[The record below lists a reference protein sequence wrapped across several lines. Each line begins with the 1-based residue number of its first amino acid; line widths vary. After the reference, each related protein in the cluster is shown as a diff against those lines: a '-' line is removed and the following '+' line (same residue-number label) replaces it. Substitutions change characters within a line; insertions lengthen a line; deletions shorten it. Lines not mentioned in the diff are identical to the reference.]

1 MAGVIK
7 SKGNEIFTQG
17 VRQVNT
23 DTGSRFVT
31 EALQRAT
38 NRITDATYAEAVKTE
53 RETGRQAAITT
64 PIKRVD
70 GKIVF
75 EDITEDMSRVAR
87 NAALPIIQ
95 QNYARE
101 FKIDADKALVE
112 LRTQVNSAQEFNE
125 RSVQVLDGLLS
136 AVPEEFQG
144 VSRNVIQGAAA
155 LSQNQHYSAMM
166 LDEAREQERIRL
178 ENLQL
183 EYQDQADM
191 IGALVVSGDI
201 ETADAMYDAYIT
213 DLDETGTED
222 GLTDANIRAL
232 KDLAVENYMGTL
244 IANTA
249 RDLLAAGGVREA
261 EELAIALETRKAFP
275 DQRGVQMQDEP
286 DRGIRIEIEGTSDT
300 QAYPRGLSQ
309 EQIDMIESPAA
320 RKRMAAQ
327 VRRLIGNHST
337 QITQAAKMVRAQSLA
352 FDLAEGNHSGTSA
365 TDQKAL
371 DMFFLSEGIASDPQ
385 SWMSNETQARLNQS
399 PFLRQVLT
407 NGNIL
412 PQGLANL
419 MEQVANGQITPD
431 AQQMTN
437 LLSLYM
443 DATHGLSEEGETHRS
458 KNMSDS
464 TVFFFDTLHN
474 YGLSYGLDRLN
485 EGANLLSMDPSR
497 NDALRSQVQVSF
509 GDISTPADK
518 LITNHMFEE
527 NKDMMPG
534 TIKRLM
540 PIALR
545 AYGSL
550 PKDKAD
556 EVVENAYKAIYTK
569 TNVMMSK
576 GGAQVERAEFAPEAF
591 YGKKSPQYTVFVD
604 LVENSIRKQTAN
616 KSPRLGKDHF
626 LVATEKSTNRKVVWM
641 VRRKDGSLVQNK
653 DGMPLTIS
661 SAKINL
667 MPGMQSAFDQARQE
681 KIARARRVRQSA
693 IDLANDQGV
702 YP

>member
-112 LRTQVNSAQEFNE
+112 LRTQVNSAEEFNQ

-136 AVPEEFQG
+136 AVPEEFQA

-191 IGALVVSGDI
+191 IGALVVAGDI

-232 KDLAVENYMGTL
+232 KDLAIENYMGTL

-249 RDLLAAGGVREA
+249 RDLLAAGGIREA

-275 DQRGVQMQDEP
+275 ETRGVQMQDEP

-327 VRRLIGNHST
+327 VRRLIGNYSN
-337 QITQAAKMVRAQSLA
+337 QITQSAKMVRATTLA

-474 YGLSYGLDRLN
+474 YGLSYGLDKLN

-497 NDALRSQVQVSF
+497 NDSLRSQVQVSF
-509 GDISTPADK
+509 GDINTPADT

-556 EVVENAYKAIYTK
+556 EVVEKAYQAIYTK
-569 TNVMMSK
+569 TNLMMSK
-576 GGAQVERAEFAPEAF
+576 GGLRVDRAEFAPEAF
-591 YGKKSPQYTVFVD
+591 YGKKSLQYKVFVN
-604 LVENSIRKQTAN
+604 LVEDSIRAQTPN
-616 KSPRLGKDHF
+616 KSPRLGKRSF
-626 LVATEKSTNRKVVWM
+626 SCSNREIK
-641 VRRKDGSLVQNK
+641 
-653 DGMPLTIS
+653 
-661 SAKINL
+661 
-667 MPGMQSAFDQARQE
+667 QS
-681 KIARARRVRQSA
+681 
-693 IDLANDQGV
+693 
-702 YP
+702 

>member
-112 LRTQVNSAQEFNE
+112 LRTQVNSAEEFNQ

-136 AVPEEFQG
+136 AVPEEFQA

-191 IGALVVSGDI
+191 IGALVVAGDI

-232 KDLAVENYMGTL
+232 KDLAIENYMGTL

-249 RDLLAAGGVREA
+249 RDLLAAGGIREA

-275 DQRGVQMQDEP
+275 ETRGVQMQDEP

-327 VRRLIGNHST
+327 VRRLIGNYSN
-337 QITQAAKMVRAQSLA
+337 QITQSAKMVRATTLA

-474 YGLSYGLDRLN
+474 YGLSYGLDKLN

-497 NDALRSQVQVSF
+497 NDSLRSQVQVSF
-509 GDISTPADK
+509 GDINTPADT

-556 EVVENAYKAIYTK
+556 EVVEKAYQAIYTK
-569 TNVMMSK
+569 TNLMMSK
-576 GGAQVERAEFAPEAF
+576 GGLRVDRAEFAPEAF
-591 YGKKSPQYTVFVD
+591 YGKKSLQYKVFVN
-604 LVENSIRKQTAN
+604 LVEDSIRAQTPN

-626 LVATEKSTNRKVVWM
+626 LVATEKSSNRKIVWM
-641 VRRKDGSLVQNK
+641 VRREDGSLVQNK

-661 SAKINL
+661 SDKINL
-667 MPGMQSAFDQARQE
+667 KPAMKSAFEQARQE

-693 IDLANDQGV
+693 IELAENMEV
-702 YP
+702 SP